1 MTCDNSNTWEMD
13 LSYAKWKKIFFICLL
28 MTTSSWSYLVLKTVG
43 NIGFISLIL
52 LWYFYLSIYSDTATW
67 KHQKPLITKTHVK
80 WKNIWL
86 VFKKLE
92 CSINFCSFWFTF
104 VKFICIF
111 ESGSLVLLFLEW
123 PSLFLAISLNRL
135 PSLQTLYLL
144 LMSRKCFRVNPC
156 SLPECQGHSWPVWP
170 NGWVFVYKLSGSG
183 FESSCSHLNLYDML
197 LLFTVSYFLLKV
209 LRKTDDGRSRNL
221 EIF

>member
-1 MTCDNSNTWEMD
+1 M
-13 LSYAKWKKIFFICLL
+13 
-28 MTTSSWSYLVLKTVG
+28 
-43 NIGFISLIL
+43 
-52 LWYFYLSIYSDTATW
+52 
-67 KHQKPLITKTHVK
+67 HVK

-92 CSINFCSFWFTF
+92 YSINFYSFWTTF

-111 ESGSLVLLFLEW
+111 ENGSLVLLFLEW
-123 PSLFLAISLNRL
+123 PSLFVAISLNRL

-144 LMSRKCFRVNPC
+144 LMSHKHFRVNPH

-170 NGWVFVYKLSGSG
+170 NGRVFVHKLSVSG
-183 FESSCSHLNLYDML
+183 FESSCSHLNLYDIL

-209 LRKTDDGRSRNL
+209 LKKTDDGRSRNL

>member
-1 MTCDNSNTWEMD
+1 M
-13 LSYAKWKKIFFICLL
+13 
-28 MTTSSWSYLVLKTVG
+28 
-43 NIGFISLIL
+43 
-52 LWYFYLSIYSDTATW
+52 
-67 KHQKPLITKTHVK
+67 HVK

-123 PSLFLAISLNRL
+123 SSLFLAISLNRL